1 MNTQDSVNQIL
12 GMAMIGGRL
21 TGVAEKRAAA
31 KQLKDLKGTADNL
44 GALNAPLAEAT
55 KTLNQEIINDPGN
68 PRARVK
74 NNQLIDDNTSLLGMQ
89 ESEASIRKEIM
100 LKEPTMENAAAFH
113 YATKAVTST
122 QLAIKGAIAR
132 RDNMDFFRRGG
143 KSPAPGKD
151 AKGGKPDG
159 K

>member
-12 GMAMIGGRL
+12 GMAMIGGKL
-21 TGVAEKRAAA
+21 TGIPEKRAAA
-31 KQLKDLKGTADNL
+31 NHLRGLKESADNL
-44 GALNAPLAEAT
+44 GALNAPLVDAA
-55 KTLNQEIINDPGN
+55 KTLNQEIVDNPGN
-68 PRARVK
+68 PMARVK
-74 NNQLIDDNTSLLGMQ
+74 NNQLIDDNTSLLSMQ
-89 ESEASIRKEIM
+89 ESEAAMRKEIM
-100 LKEPTMENAAAFH
+100 LKEPTMENAKAFH
-113 YATKAVTST
+113 KATTAVTST